1 MNNRH
6 VVRKRILLVT
16 NIFPPQIGGPAS
28 FIDRIAHVLARRGH
42 RVTVVCSSDRPTD
55 ESDRDRPFRVRRVCL
70 ANREL
75 YEIKVRWILFWE
87 MFRHRIVLVN
97 GLESYA
103 AQVAGILKRGYV
115 LKVVGDSAWETARN
129 RGTTLVDID
138 EFQTNAEEQAAHMAA
153 IERRNRSLRFAR
165 RIFTPSDY
173 LRRMVIGWG
182 FPPER
187 VVTIRNGVEVDE
199 GARPRRMP
207 TTSRLHVVFVGRLT
221 NWKGVETLLL
231 ALTGFNGVTATIV
244 GDGPEYPH
252 LLELSK
258 QLGVADR
265 ARFVG
270 RKAADE
276 VKKLLSEADA
286 LVLVSLYEGMSQ
298 TLLEAAAFGCPSI
311 ASDIGGNRELIVSGV
326 NGILVP
332 PQNVQA
338 LRQALE
344 RLLCDPALRLRL
356 GEQARKM
363 ALAHCLGR
371 TVDGV
376 IGLLNDAF

>member
-1 MNNRH
+1 MARH
-6 VVRKRILLVT
+6 VERKRILLVT
-16 NIFPPQIGGPAS
+16 NIFPPHIGGPAS
-28 FIDRIAHVLARRGH
+28 FIDRLAHALARREH
-42 RVTVVCSSDRPTD
+42 RVTVVCSSDRQTD
-55 ESDRDRPFRVRRVCL
+55 ETDRERPFRVRRVCL

-75 YEIKVRWILFWE
+75 YEVKVRWVLFWE

-103 AQVAGILKRGYV
+103 AQVAGILRRTYV

-138 EFQTNAEEQAAHMAA
+138 EFQTSAEEQAVHKVLVA
-153 IERRNRSLRFAR
+153 RRNRSLRFAR

-173 LRRMVIGWG
+173 LRRMVTGWG
-182 FPPER
+182 FPPEH
-187 VVTIRNGVEVDE
+187 VVTIQNGVEVDANA
-199 GARPRRMP
+199 GPSRTLTSSRM
-207 TTSRLHVVFVGRLT
+207 HVVFVGRLT

-231 ALTGFNGVTATIV
+231 ALTGWNGVTATIV

-252 LLELSK
+252 LFELSK

-270 RKAADE
+270 RKTPDE
-276 VKKLLSEADA
+276 VKKLISEADT
-286 LVLVSLYEGMSQ
+286 LVLVSLYEGMSH
-298 TLLEAAAFGCPSI
+298 TLLEAAALGCPCI

-332 PQNVQA
+332 PHDVQA

-344 RLLCDPALRLRL
+344 RFLRDPALRLRL
-356 GEQARKM
+356 GEQARET
-363 ALAHCLGR
+363 ALAHRLER

-376 IGLLNDAF
+376 IDLLNTAF